1 MARLSTDG
9 KSTLDARFSFADTAF
24 PGGIEGWNSQLRF
37 ATGIADGEHYLLRL
51 FKKTGTALD
60 EDLKRLITR
69 GLRRVR
75 RVLSSRRAR
84 ELLVEVLEVVEDRHE
99 LGILMVNPGSPICG
113 SSHRVRSRESRLLT
127 TTGRKVFWR
136 NIARVAEGLALCHN
150 TGIVHGAISEHAIFS
165 HSDEKEDF
173 RLGGYEACV
182 HIADG
187 DMGSAGHLLRP
198 SGTISFRQD
207 WSDLG
212 QAVSRVL
219 GLTED
224 GGGPSLL
231 SIERRMLNR
240 LVNPPQYQ
248 LFHGSIVLEELAEVV
263 SDLERSGSSAE
274 GELVLYPSPQVT
286 NGDFPALTSGTVQA
300 DDRDAVFR
308 FVDEDLGGP
317 AVRIA
322 VVNQTFVR
330 VVTDLAAYGV
340 KVVDD
345 CIGVIE
351 NASKRRPDDYIYDA
365 VEVRHRLHLT
375 RTRKGAEERVR
386 KLGPG
391 AKPWIDANGDSRGG
405 HQADDI
411 PTWYALILL
420 EVSTW
425 LREQFRIYPVE
436 ILHPPSGG
444 DADLAWIASRE
455 DADRDI
461 RRNLMG
467 LRPAY
472 DALSRELKYDDGK
485 SNWTLSRVD
494 TLAGDRERVPELN
507 YEGTG
512 GVVDGHQAFTFA
524 TSEAVV
530 PGQNL
535 YLRPRPDSGFERAIR
550 RRLQN
555 IVAARTNIE
564 LLRAI
569 DDPAQVAL
577 DDVLRDIAAPG
588 AAPDDMDASKKIA
601 WDAIVSGK
609 SINVIVGPPGV
620 GKTFLISHLVKSI
633 LEKTP
638 DARLLVSAQNHE
650 TLIQMEDELKKT
662 LAAATT
668 IVVRVERTRSTD
680 EVSSLRQSSV
690 KLLRS
695 VSAADDAAEG
705 LMVNQRYQI
714 KQALQPVDASE
725 TTVAERVFRD
735 TDNLLLRSSE
745 VTLATTSSHIIEEM
759 IADGEQF
766 DWVIVE
772 EAARANGAE
781 LIGALL
787 LGNRRIMVGDH
798 NQLSP
803 FDAVQRQKF
812 YDSERA
818 AELLRNAKEQLET
831 ISDLPPEVNEALD
844 TIKSN
849 KLLMKEVLA
858 TAARLEEPF
867 RSIAEREVRR
877 EKDGGRPSAI
887 VNTLLEQ
894 SRMHPAISDLV
905 SNTFYDGRLVPSD
918 RVKGRALTVTS
929 TAPYL
934 AAPIV
939 LLDFPPLSMAKRRN
953 FELKVKRSYRNE
965 LEAYA
970 LIAALKGLRPV
981 VGADRRRPT
990 LVILSPYLAQVN
1002 WFKHLLNRQI
1012 AKNKTLFGFASP
1024 RSNGEF
1030 VFTSDSFQGGEADV
1044 IVASLTRNNVMVG
1057 SRALGFVKNPQRM
1070 NVLLSRAKEKLVLA
1084 TSQRFIREVVD
1095 GIDPDGNR
1103 DELEFLRK
1111 MLKELAG
1118 LAVTDYERVGKGA
1131 AIVKVD
1137 ENGRFP
1143 A

>member
-1 MARLSTDG
+1 MVRAPTLG
-9 KSTLDARFSFADTAF
+9 KSALDARFRFADTAF
-24 PGGIEGWNSQLRF
+24 PGGIEGWNSQLRS

-84 ELLVEVLEVVEDRHE
+84 QLLVEVLEIVEDKDE
-99 LGILMVNPGSPICG
+99 LGFLMVDPGSPICG
-113 SSHRVRSRESRLLT
+113 SSHRVRARESRLLT

-136 NIARVAEGLALCHN
+136 NIGRVAEGLALCHDA
-150 TGIVHGAISEHAIFS
+150 GIVHGAISEHAIFS
-165 HSDEKEDF
+165 HVDDSKDF

-187 DMGSAGHLLRP
+187 DMADWGHIQRP
-198 SGTISFRQD
+198 SGTVSFRQD

-212 QAVSRVL
+212 HAAARIL
-219 GLTED
+219 GLTEE
-224 GGGPSLL
+224 GGGPSLM
-231 SIERRMLNR
+231 SIERRMLDR
-240 LVNPPQYQ
+240 LANPPHYQ
-248 LFHGSIVLEELAEVV
+248 LFDGSIVLRELAEVV
-263 SDLERSGSSAE
+263 SDLDRSGSSAE
-274 GELVLYPSPQVT
+274 SELVFYPSLQVMQS
-286 NGDFPALTSGTVQA
+286 DFPALTSGTVQA
-300 DDRDAVFR
+300 DDKEQVLR
-308 FVDEDLGGP
+308 FVEGDIGGP
-317 AVRIA
+317 TVRAVA
-322 VVNQTFVR
+322 VSPTFVR
-330 VVTDLAAYGV
+330 IVTDLATYGV
-340 KVVDD
+340 KIVDD
-345 CIGVIE
+345 CVGMIE
-351 NASKRRPDDYIYDA
+351 NANKRRPDDYIYDA
-365 VEVRHRLHLT
+365 VEVHHKLHLA

-386 KLGPG
+386 KLGLG
-391 AKPWIDANGDSRGG
+391 AKPWIEAKGDSRTGD
-405 HQADDI
+405 QADDI

-420 EVSTW
+420 EAFTW

-436 ILHPPSGG
+436 VFHPPRE
-444 DADLAWIASRE
+444 DADFTWIAPRE

-461 RRNLMG
+461 RRKLMG
-467 LRPAY
+467 LRPAH
-472 DALSRELKYDDGK
+472 DALGRELKYDDGK
-485 SNWTLSRVD
+485 ANWTLSRVD
-494 TLAGDRERVPELN
+494 TLAGDRERLPELS

-512 GVVDGHQAFTFA
+512 VVGGRRVFTFSA
-524 TSEAVV
+524 SEVVV
-530 PGQNL
+530 PGEAL
-535 YLRPRPDSGFERAIR
+535 YLRPRRDSGFERAIR

-588 AAPDDMDASKKIA
+588 AAPADMDASKTVA
-601 WDAIVSGK
+601 WDAVVSGK
-609 SINVIVGPPGV
+609 SINVVVGPPGV

-633 LEKTP
+633 LAKTP

-650 TLIQMEDELKKT
+650 TLIQMENELKKT
-662 LAAATT
+662 LGVGTT
-668 IVVRVERTRSTD
+668 IVVRVDRTRSTD
-680 EVSSLRQSSV
+680 EVSPLRKSSV
-690 KLLRS
+690 ELLRS
-695 VSAADDAAEG
+695 VSAADPAAEAV
-705 LMVNQRYQI
+705 MVNQRYRI

-725 TTVAERVFRD
+725 TAVAEQVFRD
-735 TDNLLLRSSE
+735 TDSLLLRSSD

-803 FDAVQRQKF
+803 FDAVERQKF

-818 AELLRNAKEQLET
+818 ADLLRNAKEQLET
-831 ISDLPPEVNEALD
+831 ISDLPPEVNAALD
-844 TIKSN
+844 TVTSN
-849 KLLMKEVLA
+849 ELLMKEVLA

-867 RSIAEREVRR
+867 RSIAEREEER
-877 EKDGGRPSAI
+877 EKDTGRPSAI

-894 SRMHPAISDLV
+894 SRMHSAIGELV
-905 SNTFYDGRLVPSD
+905 SNTFYDKKLVASD
-918 RVKGRALTVTS
+918 RLKRRTLTVGS

-934 AAPIV
+934 AAPFV
-939 LLDFPPLSMAKRRN
+939 LLDFPPLSIARRQN
-953 FELKVKRSYRNE
+953 FEIKVKRSYRNE
-965 LEAYA
+965 TEAEA
-970 LIAALKGLRPV
+970 LITALKGLRPV
-981 VGADRRRPT
+981 VGADGRRPT

-1002 WFKHLLNRQI
+1002 WFKRLLNQQVR
-1012 AKNKTLFGFASP
+1012 KDKTLFGFASP
-1024 RSNGEF
+1024 RSNGQF
-1030 VFTSDSFQGGEADV
+1030 FFTSDSFQGGEADV
-1044 IVASLTRNNVMVG
+1044 VVASLTRNNVMVG
-1057 SRALGFVKNPQRM
+1057 SRALGFVKSPQRM
-1070 NVLLSRAKEKLVLA
+1070 NVLLSRARQKLVLA
-1084 TSQRFIREVVD
+1084 TSQRFIREVVE
-1095 GIDPDGNR
+1095 GIDPDEMS

-1111 MLKELAG
+1111 MLKEIAR
-1118 LAVTDYERVGKGA
+1118 LAVTDFERVGKGA
-1131 AIVKVD
+1131 SVVKVD